1 MIFADPPYLLSN
13 DGFTCHSGKAVS
25 VNKGNWD
32 RSHGFEADHEFV
44 LEWLSACR
52 RVMKP
57 DATLWVS
64 GTQHIIY
71 SIGFALQKLGFR
83 ILNDVIW
90 YKVNPPPN
98 LSCRYFTHS
107 TEIVL
112 WAARSPASRYT
123 FNYQAMKQMAN
134 EPFDRA
140 GRQMRNLWAITPPRR
155 EEKAHGKHPTQ
166 KPLALLN
173 RIVLAST
180 QPGDVVLDPFIGSG
194 TTAVACTRQGRH
206 CTGIEIEE
214 PYLKQAVAR
223 LEDEKYL
230 MGESAL

>member
-71 SIGFALQKLGFR
+71 SIGYALQQLGFR
-83 ILNDVIW
+83 ILNDVVW
-90 YKVNPPPN
+90 YKINPPPN

-112 WAARSPASRYT
+112 WAARSASSRYT
-123 FNYQAMKQMAN
+123 FNYHEMKKMSN

-140 GRQMRNLWAITPPRR
+140 DRQMRNLWAILPPRR

-180 QPGDVVLDPFIGSG
+180 KPGDAVLDPFLGSG
-194 TTAVACTRQGRH
+194 TTAIACTRQGRH
-206 CTGIEIEE
+206 CTGIELQEQ
-214 PYLKQAVAR
+214 YLAQAVAR
-223 LEDEKYL
+223 LQDE
-230 MGESAL
+230 GSAL